1 MNNSQFLIGVGVVL
15 ALLILPL
22 VSLVLVRVLIPLK
35 EEPDD
40 LAVESEPPME
50 FTTLRDFWEGTIPHL
65 RELRDRLIKCAIAIG
80 LGAGVGIWLVNDSSL
95 LGERLPVIISKHFIG
110 DRDLI
115 ATQVAETFVTYMR
128 IAIIVGII
136 LAMPVIVYQVIAF
149 FVPAMRP
156 VEKRIVFSALP
167 FVTELFLA
175 GLAFGWMFTVPTAVQ
190 WLLDYGTGENI
201 QSLPRVEDFYS
212 IVATLM
218 LWNGVIFE
226 LPAIIYLLAR
236 LGLVSAQTLG
246 RTRRYAFVVIVIVAA
261 LITPTGDPF
270 NLMLLAVPMYL
281 LYELGILLARF
292 VPRRTSDGLPE
303 GVSHVGG

>member
-1 MNNSQFLIGVGVVL
+1 MNNNQLLIGVGVIL

-22 VSLVLVRVLIPLK
+22 LSLVLVRVLIPLK
-35 EEPDD
+35 EEPAD
-40 LAVESEPPME
+40 LATESEPPME

-136 LAMPVIVYQVIAF
+136 LAMPVIVYQIVAF

-156 VEKRIVFSALP
+156 AEKRIVFSALP

-292 VPRRTSDGLPE
+292 VPRRADAGLPE